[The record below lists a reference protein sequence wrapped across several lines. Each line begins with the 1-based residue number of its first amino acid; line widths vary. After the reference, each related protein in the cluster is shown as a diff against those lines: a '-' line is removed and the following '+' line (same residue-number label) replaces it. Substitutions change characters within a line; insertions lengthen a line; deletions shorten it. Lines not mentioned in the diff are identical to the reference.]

1 MRTGILRDLCRTVH
15 RGADREVGAMKKE
28 VYSITELV
36 EMGYPKNMLKNLIH
50 SDNFSSLG
58 FRLAASRNSK
68 TFFYK
73 DKLDRFLEHQMDE
86 QQGVIAC

>member
-1 MRTGILRDLCRTVH
+1 MTIEERILNGYPFYPKEPLRL
-15 RGADREVGAMKKE
+15 KKE

-36 EMGYPKNMLKNLIH
+36 DMGYPKKMLKELIH
-50 SDNFSSLG
+50 SDHFSSIG

-86 QQGVIAC
+86 QQGVIA

>member
-1 MRTGILRDLCRTVH
+1 
-15 RGADREVGAMKKE
+15 MKKE

-36 EMGYPKNMLKNLIH
+36 DMGYPRKMLKNLIH

-58 FRLAASRNSK
+58 FRLASSRNSK

-73 DKLDRFLEHQMDE
+73 DKLDKFLEHQEDE
-86 QQGVIAC
+86 RQAMV